1 MYGVH
6 FLMQSLY
13 RLRHDGTAQIHRTIG
28 ERGTVYVPIPP
39 NHEGLGKIQ
48 IRTQGRIMEYAA
60 QTSGPDRL
68 KTGTT
73 VEVVEIVSPMT
84 VEVEP
89 VDAMVPAERDRVD
102 HDRRGR
108 RHCVIVGRAPDC
120 GTRPRCKASPKG
132 NNPEIAVRD
141 CSADSTHVNLIRRE
155 THASPTLLATG
166 LPAGPLGWLD
176 GHRRLRGGAV
186 HRHAVGAGQAV
197 QALPEQ
203 PDSGDLGP
211 RQASGPGDQ
220 DDPCR
225 RAVRDAA
232 CWRTMPI

>member
-1 MYGVH
+1 MYMYWLFMICALVGGTVFVLQFVLAIIGASADDLDFAHDVPHDMPHDVPHDFSGGLSDAGGHAAAGHGHGSTWMFGVISFRTVVAALTFFGLAGLAVESADTDRHLLALFIAVCAGAAAMYVVH

-60 QTSGPDRL
+60 RTSGPDRL

-89 VDAMVPAERDRVD
+89 VDAIVPDERDRVG
-102 HDRRGR
+102 HDR
-108 RHCVIVGRAPDC
+108 V
-120 GTRPRCKASPKG
+120 
-132 NNPEIAVRD
+132 E
-141 CSADSTHVNLIRRE
+141 
-155 THASPTLLATG
+155 
-166 LPAGPLGWLD
+166 
-176 GHRRLRGGAV
+176 
-186 HRHAVGAGQAV
+186 
-197 QALPEQ
+197 
-203 PDSGDLGP
+203 
-211 RQASGPGDQ
+211 
-220 DDPCR
+220 DDT
-225 RAVRDAA
+225 A
-232 CWRTMPI
+232 